1 MSQMYAVDREFFSR
15 VVHVQLSGVL
25 AVCCLINLYLG
36 NDVEALSAKERMISK
51 KAAVHRFT
59 GRVFQSCVIPWS
71 LYLNYVLFVH
81 GMINFGP
88 VVDTID
94 KVASIIS
101 TLAFGS
107 GLCFILQSKNIKAH
121 KFCMIVGSASL
132 FVIPVQRLYWFLVMN
147 YLLSFDFFNGNLMN
161 YFMTLDA
168 TFVMATLTV
177 TGLGYAYAKDT
188 YGDVKLYF
196 KKGTEKV
203 A

>member
-1 MSQMYAVDREFFSR
+1 MTMCPSSFMFAYC
-15 VVHVQLSGVL
+15 VL
-25 AVCCLINLYLG
+25 ANNLPCSL
-36 NDVEALSAKERMISK
+36 VTLSSK
-51 KAAVHRFT
+51 
-59 GRVFQSCVIPWS
+59 
-71 LYLNYVLFVH
+71 
-81 GMINFGP
+81 GP

-107 GLCFILQSKNIKAH
+107 GLCFIIHSKNIKAH

-132 FVIPVQRLYWFLVMN
+132 FVIPVQRLYWYLVMN
-147 YLLSFDFFNGNLMN
+147 YLLSLEFFNGNLMN

-188 YGDVKLYF
+188 YGDIKLYF
-196 KKGTEKV
+196 KKGGTKK
-203 A
+203 AA

>member
-1 MSQMYAVDREFFSR
+1 MCRHSTYSYPQN
-15 VVHVQLSGVL
+15 Q
-25 AVCCLINLYLG
+25 
-36 NDVEALSAKERMISK
+36 K
-51 KAAVHRFT
+51 
-59 GRVFQSCVIPWS
+59 
-71 LYLNYVLFVH
+71 
-81 GMINFGP
+81 GP
-88 VVDTID
+88 VVDTLD

-107 GLCFILQSKNIKAH
+107 GLCFIIHSKNIKAH

-147 YLLSFDFFNGNLMN
+147 YLLEFDFFNGNLMN

-177 TGLGYAYAKDT
+177 IGLGYAYAKDT

-196 KKGTEKV
+196 KKGTKKV

>member
-1 MSQMYAVDREFFSR
+1 MSQ
-15 VVHVQLSGVL
+15 
-25 AVCCLINLYLG
+25 
-36 NDVEALSAKERMISK
+36 K
-51 KAAVHRFT
+51 
-59 GRVFQSCVIPWS
+59 
-71 LYLNYVLFVH
+71 
-81 GMINFGP
+81 GP

-107 GLCFILQSKNIKAH
+107 GLCFIIHSKNIKAH

-147 YLLSFDFFNGNLMN
+147 YLLSLEFFNGN
-161 YFMTLDA
+161 MTLDA
-168 TFVMATLTV
+168 TFVLATLTV
-177 TGLGYAYAKDT
+177 SGLGYAYAKDT

-196 KKGTEKV
+196 KKGGTKKV